1 MAHQLKVKIFRSKD
15 FTSRSIDFIKF
26 EESVNDWL
34 AENTKDGKCV
44 ILNILQS
51 ECEKNTTISI
61 FYNEYVKE

>member
-1 MAHQLKVKIFRSKD
+1 MAHQLKVKVFKGNFGGDLLQANIN
-15 FTSRSIDFIKF
+15 
-26 EESVNDWL
+26 EWL
-34 AENTKDGKCV
+34 LRETKDGKCV

>member
-1 MAHQLKVKIFRSKD
+1 MAHQLKVRIFSGNGRAMLQAE
-15 FTSRSIDFIKF
+15 IN
-26 EESVNDWL
+26 EWL
-34 AENTKDGKCV
+34 LRETKDGKCL

>member
-1 MAHQLKVKIFRSKD
+1 MAHQLKVKIFSGNGRAMLQAE
-15 FTSRSIDFIKF
+15 IN
-26 EESVNDWL
+26 EWL
-34 AENTKDGKCV
+34 LRETKDGKCV

>member
-1 MAHQLKVKIFRSKD
+1 MAHKLKVQIFRSGENFHMLQAKIN
-15 FTSRSIDFIKF
+15 R
-26 EESVNDWL
+26 WL

>member
-1 MAHQLKVKIFRSKD
+1 MAHQLKVKIFNNKGRYL
-15 FTSRSIDFIKF
+15 F
-26 EESVNDWL
+26 EMQDEINNWL

>member
-1 MAHQLKVKIFRSKD
+1 MAHQLKVKVFRRND
-15 FTSRSIDFIKF
+15 CQNF
-26 EESVNDWL
+26 EESVNHWL

-51 ECEKNTTISI
+51 ECQINTTISI

>member
-1 MAHQLKVKIFRSKD
+1 MAHQLKVKIFNNKGRYH
-15 FTSRSIDFIKF
+15 F
-26 EESVNDWL
+26 EMQADINNWL

-61 FYNEYVKE
+61 FYNEYIKR

>member
-1 MAHQLKVKIFRSKD
+1 MAHQLKVKIFRRND
-15 FTSRSIDFIKF
+15 CQNF
-26 EESVNDWL
+26 EQSVNDWL

-51 ECEKNTTISI
+51 ECEINTTISI

>member
-1 MAHQLKVKIFRSKD
+1 MLQAEIN
-15 FTSRSIDFIKF
+15 
-26 EESVNDWL
+26 EWL
-34 AENTKDGKCV
+34 LRETKDGKCA

>member
-1 MAHQLKVKIFRSKD
+1 MTHQLKVKIFKSNGRSQFD
-15 FTSRSIDFIKF
+15 FQSSIN
-26 EESVNDWL
+26 EWL

>member
-1 MAHQLKVKIFRSKD
+1 MTHQLKVRIFSGNGRAMLQAE
-15 FTSRSIDFIKF
+15 IN
-26 EESVNDWL
+26 EWL
-34 AENTKDGKCV
+34 LRETKDGKCV

>member
-1 MAHQLKVKIFRSKD
+1 MAHQLKVRIFSGIGRAMLQAE
-15 FTSRSIDFIKF
+15 IN
-26 EESVNDWL
+26 EWL
-34 AENTKDGKCV
+34 LRETKDGKCV

>member
-1 MAHQLKVKIFRSKD
+1 MARQLKVKIFRRND
-15 FTSRSIDFIKF
+15 CQNF
-26 EESVNDWL
+26 EESVNMWL

>member
-1 MAHQLKVKIFRSKD
+1 MAHQLKVKIFRGNGSD
-15 FTSRSIDFIKF
+15 LLQYN
-26 EESVNDWL
+26 VNEWL
-34 AENTKDGKCV
+34 LRETKDGKCV

>member
-1 MAHQLKVKIFRSKD
+1 MAHQLKVKIFSGNGRAMLQAE
-15 FTSRSIDFIKF
+15 IN
-26 EESVNDWL
+26 EWL
-34 AENTKDGKCV
+34 LRETKDGKCL